1 MKMKFVLK
9 QILVCLLI
17 YSTVCIKETDK
28 SKEASSAKVEEK
40 NKVPEYEIPLI
51 VKHDYPFD
59 HSFNPRLDTLNMDS
73 VSLYKR
79 YKDRQIKDNLSANR
93 IRNDDY
99 FNMDAWLTFMENEDI
114 VIQNRNTILDNLLS
128 LRNLANKLARITEF
142 QYGIIQKKLKLLQSK
157 SNLRE
162 VIVNAIQNT
171 LKQKGNIHSNH
182 PLNKDF
188 KDQNEDLILD
198 TSNSNGNLHLGYNT
212 LTGAANTNIRNASS
226 YNNLLNS
233 KSHHIDNGPESSYY
247 PNNFVNFQGDSLTPG
262 DENSQNHL
270 LFKSNF
276 DRNSYYENEN
286 DLSGRAVR
294 HKIKHDIRKEIQNEA
309 NNNPIFINSNS
320 QVDDS
325 TSKINTTENIHHH
338 KHNAIKD
345 LEKASHKL
353 SAIKNTLKHL
363 KGCTKST
370 KIKQLIFKKIKGLK
384 KKLFQLKKCK
394 SNNGNNKEVVVN
406 TLNNIKNQIHDLK
419 SKKEAT
425 LDKIDAVKDSH
436 APVENSQISKK
447 EIEKITNKIAK
458 VEDKLVE
465 EKNQMI
471 EILNSDKSLK
481 EKNKELKEPKNQIH
495 KLTEKKEAIISK
507 VADKHNLDKSDV
519 KEIINNTVV
528 NETNHSDS
536 NKDDKLKSLEDKKSV
551 IIQATHSMPD
561 NHKGHLLKDLIK
573 INKEIKEI
581 KSNEATNNS
590 TSNIEKEKDTIK
602 VLDKQIKET
611 KEVAQDLAEKFAN
624 AGSLEKKV
632 LYKEIKELSKDVHN
646 LKAKEKEEIAKLS
659 DETDK
664 SAKVIKKELGL
675 GSVGSISTKKL
686 LKRANKRRR
695 RNKY

>member
-1 MKMKFVLK
+1 
-9 QILVCLLI
+9 
-17 YSTVCIKETDK
+17 
-28 SKEASSAKVEEK
+28 
-40 NKVPEYEIPLI
+40 
-51 VKHDYPFD
+51 
-59 HSFNPRLDTLNMDS
+59 
-73 VSLYKR
+73 
-79 YKDRQIKDNLSANR
+79 
-93 IRNDDY
+93 
-99 FNMDAWLTFMENEDI
+99 
-114 VIQNRNTILDNLLS
+114 
-128 LRNLANKLARITEF
+128 
-142 QYGIIQKKLKLLQSK
+142 
-157 SNLRE
+157 
-162 VIVNAIQNT
+162 
-171 LKQKGNIHSNH
+171 
-182 PLNKDF
+182 
-188 KDQNEDLILD
+188 
-198 TSNSNGNLHLGYNT
+198 
-212 LTGAANTNIRNASS
+212 
-226 YNNLLNS
+226 
-233 KSHHIDNGPESSYY
+233 
-247 PNNFVNFQGDSLTPG
+247 
-262 DENSQNHL
+262 
-270 LFKSNF
+270 
-276 DRNSYYENEN
+276 
-286 DLSGRAVR
+286 
-294 HKIKHDIRKEIQNEA
+294 
-309 NNNPIFINSNS
+309 
-320 QVDDS
+320 
-325 TSKINTTENIHHH
+325 
-338 KHNAIKD
+338 
-345 LEKASHKL
+345 
-353 SAIKNTLKHL
+353 
-363 KGCTKST
+363 
-370 KIKQLIFKKIKGLK
+370 
-384 KKLFQLKKCK
+384 
-394 SNNGNNKEVVVN
+394 
-406 TLNNIKNQIHDLK
+406 
-419 SKKEAT
+419 
-425 LDKIDAVKDSH
+425 
-436 APVENSQISKK
+436 
-447 EIEKITNKIAK
+447 
-458 VEDKLVE
+458 
-465 EKNQMI
+465 MI

-551 IIQATHSMPD
+551 IIQAAHSMPD